1 VTRGWIVDALGE
13 QGFEQLASKIAGS
26 ELQSMLL
33 EVMRRRAGARTPH
46 DVLAQYRR
54 DRFVRPS
61 AIDQRIFVELDM
73 HLLAAAQG
81 FEAIEL
87 SPVTPLGTSSTMG
100 PTDQHKV
107 LSALRATEVVSDPT
121 NVLALECAERLS
133 AAPDTAVHFVTS
145 QRVIRAQA
153 VPDKPG
159 YAAHFRIFCLA
170 SAGRESKDHGFA
182 VATLSDHITTMM
194 RALDRLEQHGYQF
207 GARRID
213 VLATPQR
220 SAVAD
225 RIATAVG
232 GERKQLEHPYYNGGV
247 RYMLWVTHASGE
259 QMPIIDGGLFDWVA
273 KLTTNQRNVYVTTGM
288 GAQLAAFAFRRQ
300 TSMR

>member
-1 VTRGWIVDALGE
+1 MTRAWIVDALGE
-13 QGFEQLASKIAGS
+13 QGFEQLAARIPGS
-26 ELQSMLL
+26 ELQSLLL
-33 EVMRRRAGARTPH
+33 EVMRRRASTRTSH

-54 DRFVRPS
+54 DRFVRPA
-61 AIDQRIFVELDM
+61 AIDQRESIEIDR
-73 HLLAAAQG
+73 HLLAVADG
-81 FEAIEL
+81 FAAIEL

-121 NVLALECAERLS
+121 NVLALECAERLR
-133 AAPDTAVHFVTS
+133 AAPATPVHFATS

-182 VATLSDHITTMM
+182 VEMLTRHITTMQ
-194 RALDRLEQHGYQF
+194 RALDRLEQHGYRF
-207 GARRID
+207 GARRLDI
-213 VLATPQR
+213 LATPER
-220 SAVAD
+220 SVLAD
-225 RIATAVG
+225 RVATAVG
-232 GERKQLEHPYYNGGV
+232 GERKLLDHAYYNGGV

-259 QMPIIDGGLFDWVA
+259 QVPLIDGGLFDWVA
-273 KLTTNQRNVYVTTGM
+273 KLTTNARNVYVTTGM
-288 GAQLAAFAFRRQ
+288 GAQLVAYAFRA
-300 TSMR
+300 S